1 MSLSRNARALLKA
14 KYTLP
19 GENPEEVFSRVA
31 RAVGTPE
38 CNRFHRMMNDLEF
51 LPNSPTLMNAGL
63 PRGQLA
69 ACFVLPVED
78 SIVGIFRTLGTM
90 ARIHKTGGGTGFSFS
105 RLRPSHDRV
114 AGRPGVAGG
123 PLPFIRVFD
132 EATNA
137 LRQGGRRRGA
147 NMGVLAS
154 SHPDILSFIG
164 AKEHGGLDNFNL
176 SVGFDEKFFEC
187 LKSGREYGLVNPR
200 NHEVSGTIAPADLWE
215 AVARAAWSS
224 GDPGMLFFDLI
235 NEKNPVP
242 GLGPIEATNPCGEQP
257 LLPFESCNLGS
268 INLSQFEAKG
278 DVDEER
284 LRETAHLSVRFLD
297 AVIDVTWFPAR
308 KIREATLMTRKI
320 GLGVMGLADL
330 LIRLDIPYSSDEAI
344 AVAGRVMSVIQ
355 DEAKQSSH
363 EIGAEKGS
371 FPAID
376 MSIYPDEMR
385 NATVTTVAP
394 TGSLHLIADTSSG
407 IEPYFSL
414 VTRRSLLGTGTL
426 IVPKIVTR
434 LLSDIRS
441 GTDILAKVRRTGSLE
456 GLPVPGHLRE
466 LLRTAHEIA
475 PEHHVRMQ
483 AEVQKY
489 VDNAVSKTVNLPES
503 ATPGDISRVFT
514 LARESGCKGITV
526 YRDNS
531 KESQVLAAG
540 AGSCAVCD

>member
-1 MSLSRNARALLKA
+1 MSLSMNARTLLAA

-19 GENPEEVFSRVA
+19 GETPGDVFLRVA
-31 RAVGTPE
+31 RAVGTSE
-38 CNRFHRMMNDLEF
+38 CSRFYQVMKDLAF

-78 SIVGIFRTLGTM
+78 SIQGIFRTLGIM
-90 ARIHKTGGGTGFSFS
+90 AQIHKTGGGTGFSFS
-105 RLRPSHDRV
+105 KVRPSNDQV
-114 AGRPGVAGG
+114 GGRPGVAGG

-154 SHPDILSFIG
+154 SHPDILAFIDV
-164 AKEHGGLDNFNL
+164 KRRWGLDNFNL
-176 SVGFDEKFFEC
+176 SVGFDGKFFEC
-187 LKSGREYGLVNPR
+187 LSSGREYGLVNPR
-200 NHEVSGTIAPADLWE
+200 NREIRETIAPGDLWD

-224 GDPGMLFFDLI
+224 GDPGMLFFDRI
-235 NEKNPVP
+235 NEKNTVP
-242 GLGPIEATNPCGEQP
+242 GLGPFEATNPCGEQP

-268 INLSQFEAKG
+268 INLSQFLVKG
-278 DVDEER
+278 DIDEER
-284 LRETAHLSVRFLD
+284 IRETARLAVRFLD
-297 AVIDVTWFPAR
+297 AVIDATWFPTR
-308 KIREATLMTRKI
+308 RIREATLRTRKI

-330 LIRLDIPYSSDEAI
+330 LIRLDIPYSSDEAVVI
-344 AVAGRVMSVIQ
+344 AGQVMSVIQ
-355 DEAKQSSH
+355 DEAKQASY
-363 EIGAEKGS
+363 EMGVKKGS

-376 MSIYPDEMR
+376 MSIYQTDMR

-414 VTRRSLLGTGTL
+414 VMRRSLQGTWIEITPE
-426 IVPKIVTR
+426 VVTR
-434 LLSDIRS
+434 LLSRVRS
-441 GTDILAKVRRTGSLE
+441 GMDLLAKVRRTGSVE
-456 GLPVPGHLRE
+456 GLPIPEHIRE
-466 LLRTAHEIA
+466 VLRTAHEIP

-503 ATPGDISRVFT
+503 ATPGEVSRIFT

-526 YRDNS
+526 YRNNS
-531 KESQVLAAG
+531 KNLQVLAAG
-540 AGSCAVCD
+540 AGSCKVCD